1 MDRAQDEPLFKQG
14 LDGLLEDLTANKTA
28 LVERTRR
35 DGGAQDEALR
45 RELQAKV
52 DELNSCAEKLRPHC
66 QEARYAPK
74 LASVSAL
81 RAELLEEWLRSIEGL
96 CANLVGAN
104 KGAAEAAV
112 ASLRACASLTTE
124 ESARVGGLETTLR
137 EAGQQQEHQ
146 VRQLQAAWHDVLAF
160 DCAAPASF
168 KYTGAALRSKLEDM
182 SAHEGLVAGLGQ
194 GVLPDSLYR
203 DCLRHLNISME
214 VWRPLRPFWRPF

>member
-137 EAGQQQEHQ
+137 EAGQQQEHPE
-146 VRQLQAAWHDVLAF
+146 VAAVVIATEP
-160 DCAAPASF
+160 APAPVVDVMGP
-168 KYTGAALRSKLEDM
+168 TEAEEQAMLE
-182 SAHEGLVAGLGQ
+182 AG
-194 GVLPDSLYR
+194 
-203 DCLRHLNISME
+203 
-214 VWRPLRPFWRPF
+214 